1 MERKEK
7 ILRKINLKDY
17 TNRLEKV
24 LEKKDF
30 SLQLKNLLLSM
41 FYKIENAYL
50 DYEKTKV
57 EVCEKGEFL
66 ERIIKIIEE
75 QCNEIVSFKQEETF
89 VQNQREEENNF
100 IRKEDSFIKEKSQND
115 FSQAQNRQENAVQFN
130 KNSVLNNNLEE
141 SNIQEIKAKTN
152 EGEIVVRAK
161 IDKEQGKI
169 IALANELVLLESIL
183 EMSKKA
189 ICIPDEESLMQK
201 PLTYFLNLGSRMHE
215 EEVIRD
221 FNGWSWDNNIKDI
234 PNIELN
240 LVFQNLIYLLGHEFM
255 INWIQNESKLADY
268 LILAYDRLKQDFGEK
283 KAKSLMELFCKLAIE
298 IIAKQDEEQKE
309 IWKKLK
315 KQNNQELSKLED
327 KKTYLEEIT
336 KQKKLLTKQIENIDK
351 MLNNGELLQKEYEQR
366 NEKLPNKE
374 KIFSLRHLVNKIE
387 IERQEY
393 IDKIKQCNVLID
405 PKGYVARK
413 EEIKNKQEFL
423 DLLDLEEKEDKR
435 QSLANLCNL
444 FLSCFQI
451 KIAKAQTKQ
460 EITDYFYSLRYYY
473 FLPFDR
479 DGLRLKE
486 LEILQESFEHTI
498 ELLIEKAYKL
508 NMLDV
513 VTDDSIVNYKIIR
526 NLFDSKMIDLNHTVI
541 ETKVEDGKLLAE
553 YYDTNILESRCEIQ
567 SEKTVKLKKKVKL
580 FV

>member
-1 MERKEK
+1 MEKKEK

-41 FYKIENAYL
+41 FYKIENAYS

-66 ERIIKIIEE
+66 ERVIKIIEE
-75 QCNEIVSFKQEETF
+75 QCNEIISFKQD
-89 VQNQREEENNF
+89 NQQEKSEEELKLQMITSKNNDG
-100 IRKEDSFIKEKSQND
+100 ETVIK
-115 FSQAQNRQENAVQFN
+115 
-130 KNSVLNNNLEE
+130 
-141 SNIQEIKAKTN
+141 
-152 EGEIVVRAK
+152 AK

-169 IALANELVLLESIL
+169 VALANELVLLESIL
-183 EMSKKA
+183 EMSKKI
-189 ICIPDEESLMQK
+189 ICIPDEETLMQK
-201 PLTYFLNLGSRMHE
+201 SLSYFLNLGSRMHE
-215 EEVIRD
+215 TEVIRD
-221 FNGWSWDNNIKDI
+221 FNGWSWDNNLKDI

-240 LVFQNLIYLLGHEFM
+240 LVFQNFLYLLGHEFM
-255 INWIQNESKLADY
+255 INWIRNESKLADY
-268 LILAYDRLKQDFGEK
+268 LILAYEKLKQEFGDK
-283 KAKSLMELFCKLAIE
+283 KAKPLMELFCKLAIE
-298 IIAKQDEEQKE
+298 MTAKQDEEQKE
-309 IWKKLK
+309 IWQKLK
-315 KQNNQELSKLED
+315 KENNQELKRLED

-336 KQKKLLTKQIENIDK
+336 KQKKALTKQIENIDK

-393 IDKIKQCNVLID
+393 IDQMKQYNILID

-413 EEIKNKQEFL
+413 EEIKNKQDFL

-435 QSLANLCNL
+435 QSLANLCIL

-460 EITDYFYSLRYYY
+460 EIADYFYSLRYYY
-473 FLPFDR
+473 FLPFNKN
-479 DGLRLKE
+479 GLRLKDI
-486 LEILQESFEHTI
+486 EILQESFEHTI

-513 VTDDSIVNYKIIR
+513 VTDDSMVNYKIIR

-541 ETKVEDGKLLAE
+541 ETKVEDGKLFVE
-553 YYDTNILESRCEIQ
+553 YYDTNILETRCEIQ
-567 SEKTVKLKKKVKL
+567 SDKTVKLKKKVKL
-580 FV
+580 FI

>member
-1 MERKEK
+1 MEKKEK

-41 FYKIENAYL
+41 FYKIENAYS

-66 ERIIKIIEE
+66 ERVIKIIEE
-75 QCNEIVSFKQEETF
+75 QCNEIISFKQDNQQEKNEERTNTF
-89 VQNQREEENNF
+89 IEG
-100 IRKEDSFIKEKSQND
+100 K
-115 FSQAQNRQENAVQFN
+115 QENYSNIEEIQKSEVPLIKN
-130 KNSVLNNNLEE
+130 KLAEGNVLNNNLEE
-141 SNIQEIKAKTN
+141 LKLQMITSKNNDGETVIK
-152 EGEIVVRAK
+152 AK

-183 EMSKKA
+183 EMSKKI
-189 ICIPDEESLMQK
+189 ICIPDEETLMQK
-201 PLTYFLNLGSRMHE
+201 SLSYFLNLGSRMHE
-215 EEVIRD
+215 TEVIRD
-221 FNGWSWDNNIKDI
+221 FNGWSWDNNLKDI

-240 LVFQNLIYLLGHEFM
+240 LVFQNFLYLLGHEFM
-255 INWIQNESKLADY
+255 INWIRNESKLADY
-268 LILAYDRLKQDFGEK
+268 LILAYEKLKQEFGEK
-283 KAKSLMELFCKLAIE
+283 KAKLLMELFCKLAIE
-298 IIAKQDEEQKE
+298 MTAKQDEEQKE
-309 IWKKLK
+309 IWQKLK
-315 KQNNQELSKLED
+315 KENNQELKRLED

-336 KQKKLLTKQIENIDK
+336 KQKKALTKQIENIDK

-393 IDKIKQCNVLID
+393 IDQMKQYNILID

-413 EEIKNKQEFL
+413 EEIKNKQDFL

-435 QSLANLCNL
+435 QSLANLCIL

-460 EITDYFYSLRYYY
+460 EIANYFYSLRYYY
-473 FLPFDR
+473 FLPFNKN
-479 DGLRLKE
+479 GLRIKDI
-486 LEILQESFEHTI
+486 EILQESFEHTI

-513 VTDDSIVNYKIIR
+513 VTDDSMVNYKIIR

-541 ETKVEDGKLLAE
+541 ETKVEDGKLFVE

-567 SEKTVKLKKKVKL
+567 SDKTVKLKKKIKL